1 MFRYRIA
8 WMEPS
13 PAASRSLARISRH
26 GLRSGGR
33 TGWFL
38 AKLIV
43 PLSAGVALLSWTGIL
58 AAIGRVLAPAM
69 GLFGLP
75 GEAAVP
81 LVVGWTAGVYGGI
94 AAATTLPFTFAQLN
108 VLAIMVLTA
117 HNLPIESA
125 IASRSGASGPR
136 VSLVRLAVSVVLGA
150 LLWQVLRHGPLATTV
165 APHATTA
172 GGHPALS
179 AFALAWLW
187 ENAKLVLKIFVIV
200 VSLTIATDLMRTYGI
215 FDLLARRLRP
225 LMALLGLSERVA
237 FLWLTGTFLGLSYG
251 SGLIIQEAR
260 TPGRFRPGDLR
271 DLHVSIGIAHSLLE
285 DTLLFTAIGL
295 NPLYVLAPRPVAAA
309 LAVRAGRRFVT
320 EKPAVT
326 RVKPGVETAMPP
338 RSSGRMPAD
347 PAEVGDPDEIV
358 DSGEVD
364 PAATLQ
370 ATSPGA

>member
-1 MFRYRIA
+1 M
-8 WMEPS
+8 
-13 PAASRSLARISRH
+13 RSVETSSTTLARIARH
-26 GLRSGGR
+26 GLRSGAR

-38 AKLIV
+38 AKIIV
-43 PLSAGVALLSWTGIL
+43 PLSAGVALLSWTGVL

-81 LVVGWTAGVYGGI
+81 LVAGWTAGVYGGI
-94 AAATTLPFTFAQLN
+94 AAATTLPLTFAQLN

-136 VSLVRLAVSVVLGA
+136 VSLVRLAVSVLLGA
-150 LLWQVLRHGPLATTV
+150 LLWQVLRHGALATTV
-165 APHATTA
+165 APHAA
-172 GGHPALS
+172 MALEDPS
-179 AFALAWLW
+179 FPAFALAWLW
-187 ENAKLVLKIFVIV
+187 ENAQLVLKIFVIV
-200 VSLTIATDLMRTYGI
+200 VTLTIATDLMRTYGL

-225 LMALLGLSERVA
+225 LMALLGLSERVT

-260 TPGRFRPGDLR
+260 TPGRFRRGDLR

-285 DTLLFTAIGL
+285 DTLLFAAIGV
-295 NPLYVLAPRPVAAA
+295 NPLFVLLPRPVAAA

-320 EKPAVT
+320 ERPAAAD
-326 RVKPGVETAMPP
+326 EPP
-338 RSSGRMPAD
+338 DAAGAAD
-347 PAEVGDPDEIV
+347 PTEVGDPGEFADP
-358 DSGEVD
+358 GEVGH
-364 PAATLQ
+364 PTTLQ